1 MFAAEFGT
9 GQVLWSII
17 WLFLFVVWLWL
28 IITLFSDIMRS
39 DDLSGW
45 GKALWALFIIFLPFI
60 GIFAYLIVRGSGMSD
75 RAVKE
80 AEKQDAAMRQYVQSV
95 SGGSGGSGGGVSPA
109 EQVEKLAALHAEG
122 KLTDEEFAAAKAK
135 ALG

>member
-1 MFAAEFGT
+1 MLAAEFGT

-39 DDLSGW
+39 DDLGGW

-60 GIFAYLIVRGSGMSD
+60 GIFAYLIVRGGGMGE
-75 RAVKE
+75 RAAKS
-80 AEKQDAAMRQYVQSV
+80 AEEQDAAMRAYVQSA
-95 SGGSGGSGGGVSPA
+95 SGGSSGVSAA
-109 EQVEKLAALHAEG
+109 EQVEKLAQLHADG
-122 KLTDEEFAAAKAK
+122 KLTDQEFADAKAK

>member
-39 DDLSGW
+39 DDLGGW

-60 GIFAYLIVRGSGMSD
+60 RIFAYLFVRGGGMGE
-75 RAVKE
+75 RAVKS
-80 AEKQDAAMRQYVQSV
+80 AEEQDAAMRAYVQSA
-95 SGGSGGSGGGVSPA
+95 SGGSSGVSAA
-109 EQVEKLAALHAEG
+109 EQVEKLAQLHADG
-122 KLTDEEFAAAKAK
+122 KLTDQEFADAKAK

>member
-9 GQVLWSII
+9 GQVLWSIL

-39 DDLSGW
+39 DDLGGW

-60 GIFAYLIVRGSGMSD
+60 GIFAYLIVRGGGMGE
-75 RAVKE
+75 RAVKS
-80 AEKQDAAMRQYVQSV
+80 AEQQDAARRSYVQSV
-95 SGGSGGSGGGVSPA
+95 TAGGSSGASAA
-109 EQVEKLAALHAEG
+109 EQVEKLAQLHTDG
-122 KLTDEEFAAAKAK
+122 KLSDEEFAAAKAK

>member
-1 MFAAEFGT
+1 MLAAEFGT

-39 DDLSGW
+39 DDLGGW

-60 GIFAYLIVRGSGMSD
+60 GIFAYLIVRGGGMGE
-75 RAVKE
+75 RATKE
-80 AEKQDAAMRQYVQSV
+80 AEKQDAAMRQYVQSAT
-95 SGGSGGSGGGVSPA
+95 GGSGGGVSPA